1 MAVPVL
7 RVRNISKTFGGEH
20 ALRTVELTIMP
31 GQVHGLLGENG
42 SGKSTLI
49 KILAGFYSPEA
60 GGEMEFNG
68 REVKLPLQPG
78 QFRDLGMSFVH
89 QDLALVPSLTVVENL
104 RVGELAARKRW
115 HISWNV
121 ERRRAREV
129 FHRYGVRI
137 DPAAD
142 VADLSL
148 VDRALLAIVRAVEE
162 VGGGARGEDDQPSL
176 LVLDEATAAL
186 PKGGVE
192 KLFALIRE
200 IASGGSSILFV
211 SHDLDEVLEI
221 TDRITV
227 LRDGQVA
234 GTVVTAQ
241 TDETQLVEMIIG
253 RRLHKMS
260 AAVAEQVGRTVR
272 ASVRNLEGGPL
283 RNLSL
288 GVTQG
293 EILGLT
299 GLVGS
304 GFEDFPY
311 LVFGARRVQRGEL
324 VRGKLQG
331 DSRTLMRKFDVRP
344 PEPRATFESLSGG
357 NQQKVVLAKWIQTNP
372 KILLLHEPTVGV
384 DVGARQQIFNLIRD
398 AAVAGTAVICCSAD
412 YEQLAEL
419 CDRVLIIANGR
430 IVRELS
436 GTDLTK
442 ERIAEQCLT
451 SGSGEAETSTFLE
464 ARVAGGTTD

>member
-1 MAVPVL
+1 
-7 RVRNISKTFGGEH
+7 
-20 ALRTVELTIMP
+20 
-31 GQVHGLLGENG
+31 
-42 SGKSTLI
+42 
-49 KILAGFYSPEA
+49 
-60 GGEMEFNG
+60 
-68 REVKLPLQPG
+68 
-78 QFRDLGMSFVH
+78 
-89 QDLALVPSLTVVENL
+89 
-104 RVGELAARKRW
+104 
-115 HISWNV
+115 
-121 ERRRAREV
+121 
-129 FHRYGVRI
+129 
-137 DPAAD
+137 
-142 VADLSL
+142 

-324 VRGKLQG
+324 VLGMETHDLRTMQPHRAISLGIALLPADRLQDGSIPSLSVLDNVSMQVMNEYSTLSKLHRGKLQG